1 MIRYT
6 VTSGH
11 PDTGRACTVTAEEDG
26 ETIAYYTGFFSTRRR
41 LWTLYICLN
50 EARRTLPGKLIL
62 GEREVGYDVKPA
74 ILPRKQAIQKKPEPE
89 RGKIGTQLKLK

>member
-26 ETIAYYTGFFSTRRR
+26 ETIAYYTGYFSARRK
-41 LWTLYICLN
+41 LWTLYMDLN
-50 EARRTLPGKLIL
+50 EARRTLPGKLCL
-62 GEREVGYDVKPA
+62 QEREVGYDVKPA

-89 RGKIGTQLKLK
+89 REKKGMQLKLR

>member
-11 PDTGRACTVTAEEDG
+11 PDTERACTVTATEDG
-26 ETIAYYTGFFSTRRR
+26 ETIAYYTGFFSARRR

-50 EARRTLPGKLIL
+50 EARRPLPGKLIL

-89 RGKIGTQLKLK
+89 RKKIGTQLKLK